1 MNFTEQHICLIVIV
15 VATTIGGHCDSVFSR
30 SEKVR
35 AALLELYE
43 STRGENWRV
52 SDSL

>member
-1 MNFTEQHICLIVIV
+1 MNQIVIV
-15 VATTIGGHCDSVFSR
+15 VATIIGGHCVSVFPTN
-30 SEKVR
+30 EKVR

-52 SDSL
+52 SDRL